1 MSVAALLDDPSPSAS
16 QSALK
21 RLRDLVAD
29 DIERVD
35 QVIID
40 HLASRVPLIPRLA
53 GHLVHSGGK
62 RLRPILTLTSAR
74 MCGYRGDRH
83 IRLAACV
90 EFIHNATLLH
100 DDVVDDSVRRHGLA
114 SANAVWGNKPS
125 VLVGDFLLSRS
136 FQLMVADGSA
146 RVLEILADASAMI
159 AEGEVHQLMLA
170 KDIPGDE
177 ADHMKVI
184 EAKTATLIR
193 GAASEVGAVVAAR
206 PREEQ
211 EALKAHG
218 MALGIAFQ
226 LVDDVL
232 DYSARE
238 AELGKTVGDDF
249 PRGQDHPCPWSMPSR
264 AADAEQRAF
273 WKRTIEDGDRREGDP
288 GPRHG
293 TRPALRG
300 ALDET
305 MALARAPWRHRA
317 CRALDPFPVSPWRRA
332 LLDLGRFLRRTGVL
346 TAGRRRSR
354 SARAAVAALE
364 AGRYKPGI
372 ATPECS
378 SAW

>member
-177 ADHMKVI
+177 AAHMEVI
-184 EAKTATLIR
+184 EAKTATLFA
-193 GAASEVGAVVAAR
+193 AASEVGAVVAAR

-249 PRGQDHPCPWSMPSR
+249 REGKITLPVVHAIAR
-264 AADAEQRAF
+264 ADAEQRAF
-273 WKRTIEDGDRREGDP
+273 WKRTIEDGDRREGD
-288 GPRHG
+288 RD
-293 TRPALRG
+293 RAMELVRRSG

-305 MALARAPWRHRA
+305 MALARHHGDIA

-332 LLDLGRFLRRTGVL
+332 LLDLVDFCVEREF
-346 TAGRRRSR
+346 
-354 SARAAVAALE
+354 
-364 AGRYKPGI
+364 
-372 ATPECS
+372 
-378 SAW
+378 